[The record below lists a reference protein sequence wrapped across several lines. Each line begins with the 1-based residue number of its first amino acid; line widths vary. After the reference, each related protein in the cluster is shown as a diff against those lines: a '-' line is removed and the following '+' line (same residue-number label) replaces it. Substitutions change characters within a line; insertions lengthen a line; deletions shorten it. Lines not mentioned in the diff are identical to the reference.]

1 MISYVTFGYCKIF
14 YIFIIFRN
22 MIKKYHL
29 KIKKDFQKLLQIH
42 KIKQK
47 KKRIFKLQKK
57 LIIHKINTLPKQNLP
72 TIHLYYS
79 TSTEYPISSYL
90 NIHFLKNSLFTSS
103 TTSHILTFIQ
113 DIIQQQS
120 YTVHE
125 QNNYHQA
132 QYLYFQISNSEREEL
147 EIFENNVIQIRNMIY
162 PKNVIFSIQPFLY
175 KDKDFILKNEYKK
188 NCMKI
193 CQHTGLHFIENETIS
208 NIYSTIYDLFIKSQ
222 KEVIQVY
229 FQKEQNYGLGDCIRG
244 VAQLCYYLKNTGYQP
259 KVSFTNHPLSHFF
272 YSKTFVP
279 EEKCNNIL
287 FYTFNILKNLS
298 KFQKNIYF
306 KKMFQHK
313 YIFSQIVPKSVSPKI
328 KKFIKENCLTPRI
341 SFQKKMTE
349 FQNYLGLKNKQ
360 YYVIHVRLHDGNIDS
375 NKVFQKFKHKILH
388 VKKMIDKTDKNKNKK
403 ILIMSSNSLFL
414 DSIHFHFLTKTN
426 LSRGHLGQNQTSLEQ
441 TQDTMIELML
451 MTKAKKIYQL
461 SVYHWGSNFSKI
473 ANMIYNVPIQRI
485 KL

>member
-1 MISYVTFGYCKIF
+1 
-14 YIFIIFRN
+14 

-29 KIKKDFQKLLQIH
+29 KIKNNIKQLLQIH

-47 KKRIFKLQKK
+47 KKHIFKLQKK
-57 LIIHKINTLPKQNLP
+57 LRIHKINSLPKQNLP
-72 TIHLYYS
+72 ITYLYCS
-79 TSTEYPISSYL
+79 TSTEHPLSSYL

-113 DIIQQQS
+113 DIIQQQT
-120 YTVHE
+120 YTIHE

-147 EIFENNVIQIRNMIY
+147 ETFENNVIQIRNMIY
-162 PKNVIFSIQPFLY
+162 PKNIIFSIQPFLY
-175 KDKDFILKNEYKK
+175 KNKDFILKNKYKK

-208 NIYSTIYDLFIKSQ
+208 NIYSIIHDLSIKSQ

-229 FQKEQNYGLGDCIRG
+229 FQKKYNYGLGDCIRG
-244 VAQLCYYLKNTGYQP
+244 VAQLCNYLKNTGYQP

-279 EEKCNNIL
+279 EEKCDNIL
-287 FYTFNILKNLS
+287 FYTFDIMKNFS
-298 KFQKNIYF
+298 KFQRNTYL

-313 YIFSQIVPKSVSPKI
+313 YIFSHIVPKHVSPQMKQ
-328 KKFIKENCLTPRI
+328 FVKENCLTPRI
-341 SFQKKMTE
+341 HFQKKLIE
-349 FQNYLGLKNKQ
+349 FQNHLGLKDKQ

-375 NKVFQKFKHKILH
+375 EEIFQKFKNKILH
-388 VKKMIDKTDKNKNKK
+388 VKKMIDKTDRNKNKK
-403 ILIMSSNSLFL
+403 ILIMSSNSVFL
-414 DSIHFHFLTKTN
+414 DSVHFHFLTKTN
-426 LSRGHLGQNQTSLEQ
+426 LSRGHLGHNQTSLEQ

-461 SVYHWGSNFSKI
+461 SVYCWGSNFSKI

-485 KL
+485 NL